1 LTSESE
7 QSYSPN
13 RLGEEEMVQ
22 TKRSDAR
29 RSNFESGSVVLV
41 LLIGGAAIIRG
52 VTAAQSSDYHE
63 LKKIA
68 RRF

>member
-1 LTSESE
+1 
-7 QSYSPN
+7 
-13 RLGEEEMVQ
+13 MVQ

-29 RSNFESGSVVLV
+29 RSNFESGSVVSV

-52 VTAAQSSDYHE
+52 VTAAPQSSDYHE